1 MATPHSSFRQVI
13 QPNLCRL
20 SSTSTFLSV
29 HSLFFNNT
37 DKILHSLH
45 FLIRLNLVTKGFI

>member
-13 QPNLCRL
+13 QLNLCRL

-29 HSLFFNNT
+29 HNLFFNNT

-45 FLIRLNLVTKGFI
+45 FLIRLNLVTKRFI